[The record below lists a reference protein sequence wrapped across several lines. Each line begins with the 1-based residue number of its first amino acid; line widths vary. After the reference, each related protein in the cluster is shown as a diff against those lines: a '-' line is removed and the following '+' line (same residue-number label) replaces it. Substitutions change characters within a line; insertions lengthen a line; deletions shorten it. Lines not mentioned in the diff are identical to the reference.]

1 MKHGRSIRKEEAGI
15 PMEPMESVV
24 TFGIYP
30 AWERAPREILEYWN
44 EFADYDEW
52 PTTLYLMEKMT
63 AAEWLEYIRKDDHT
77 LVTAFTVNG
86 KLVGIGRITPDLR
99 CESQGKMGYAIRP
112 TERGKGY
119 AAVFVHMME
128 RVSEAVGVEHL
139 TAVID
144 TTNERSIRAFLR
156 AGWKC
161 TGRKFE
167 WNPNKHHPQKRIA
180 VEMEPIP
187 KG

>member
-1 MKHGRSIRKEEAGI
+1 
-15 PMEPMESVV
+15 
-24 TFGIYP
+24 
-30 AWERAPREILEYWN
+30 
-44 EFADYDEW
+44 
-52 PTTLYLMEKMT
+52 
-63 AAEWLEYIRKDDHT
+63 
-77 LVTAFTVNG
+77 
-86 KLVGIGRITPDLR
+86 
-99 CESQGKMGYAIRP
+99 MGYAIRP

-139 TAVID
+139 TAMID